1 MRANIVVFANVLTFA
16 DDHAIADAFYTLLSA
31 GIVVMAGLAISAVVL
46 GMAGQQGEAVA
57 GQIESIGEAGMEK
70 GLYAFYY
77 TVDVSVDFSSSDPG
91 RIPPGDYLS
100 TRIDPGISLDRSSLP
115 GNAPASG
122 GMAVWAGY
130 VYIREPGDY
139 TFRLESADGSWL
151 WVDGSL
157 IADNRGVHP
166 SSTVYSASVHLT
178 SGCHAIKAKCFYTD
192 ADTASCHVSIGTGGI
207 WSEPV
212 YYR

>member
-1 MRANIVVFANVLTFA
+1 MRANVVTFA
-16 DDHAIADAFYTLLSA
+16 DDRAIADAFYTVLSA

-46 GMAGQQGEAVA
+46 GMAGQQGKAVA
-57 GQIESIGEAGMEK
+57 GQIGGIGEAGMEK

-77 TVDVSVDFSSSDPG
+77 TVDVSGDLSSSDPG
-91 RIPPGDYLS
+91 LIPPGDYLC
-100 TRIDPGISLDRSSLP
+100 TRTDSGISLDRSALP

-130 VYIREPGDY
+130 VAIREPGDY

-157 IADNRGVHP
+157 IADNHGVHP
-166 SSTVYSASVHLT
+166 SSTVYSIPVHL
-178 SGCHAIKAKCFYTD
+178 SAGYHAIKAKCFYTD
-192 ADTASCHVSIGTGGI
+192 ANTASCHISVGTGGT
-207 WSEPV
+207 WSDPV